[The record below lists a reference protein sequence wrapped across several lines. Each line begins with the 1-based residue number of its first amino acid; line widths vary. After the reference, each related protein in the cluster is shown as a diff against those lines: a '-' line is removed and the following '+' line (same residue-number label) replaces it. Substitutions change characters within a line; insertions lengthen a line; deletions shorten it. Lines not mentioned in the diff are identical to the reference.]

1 MWAPAL
7 RNLRMKEEYS
17 TSRSTIS
24 SSSSRP
30 KKQLTACLFLTARTM
45 PDQNALKQIDRWI
58 DAHKKDLV
66 DLSCRLVNID
76 TTVPPG
82 LNYPKISQLLASEL
96 KDLGVTPTV
105 SLIPDASMRRKVSPE
120 VGLKGPRPNT
130 YATLKGEG
138 EGPWIL
144 LNGHVD
150 VVPADPSGWSHDPF
164 EPVIKNG
171 KIYGR
176 GAADMKGSNACE
188 IFSMKALVETGAKFR
203 GRITPTFTTDE
214 EVGGYSGVNYL
225 VDKHVITKDVD
236 YCLSTDSGIEALHVA
251 SLGDAEYLITVHGRA
266 AHSGRGWTG
275 VNAIEYG
282 ASLIEDLKR
291 LGVEIGKR
299 RSGINAEPIW
309 GTRKM
314 RPGLYVNT
322 AKGGLKGNIIPD
334 TFEILVDR
342 RFIPEENEA
351 QVRRE
356 IARVVK
362 EFAAKHREV
371 KVSMKMILGYDPMV
385 TSPNHPLVRTVRKVA
400 KKVLGRDVPPCGS
413 QGSTDMAAVS
423 ALGIPIAVLGATR
436 QDSNIH
442 GIDEHVRISDLV
454 SVTKILAHTF
464 LELL

>member
-1 MWAPAL
+1 MRVLPSQVAV
-7 RNLRMKEEYS
+7 
-17 TSRSTIS
+17 
-24 SSSSRP
+24 
-30 KKQLTACLFLTARTM
+30 KQV
-45 PDQNALKQIDRWI
+45 DRWI

-66 DLSCRLVNID
+66 DLTCRLVNID

-82 LNYPKISQLLASEL
+82 LNYPKISQVLASEL
-96 KDLGVTPTV
+96 KELGVTPTV
-105 SLIPDASMRRKVSPE
+105 SYIPEASMRQRVSPE

-130 YATLKGEG
+130 YATLKGES
-138 EGPWIL
+138 EGPWVL

-171 KIYGR
+171 KIFGR
-176 GAADMKGSNACE
+176 GAADMKGSNACQ
-188 IFSMKALVETGAKFR
+188 IFAMKALVDTGAKFR

-236 YCLSTDSGIEALHVA
+236 YCLSTDSGIEALDIA
-251 SLGDAEYLITVHGRA
+251 SLGDAEYLITVHGKA

-282 ASLIEDLKR
+282 ASLIEDLKK
-291 LGVEIGKR
+291 LGEEIGKR
-299 RSGINAEPIW
+299 RSRINAEPVW

-342 RFIPEENEA
+342 RFIPEESEA
-351 QVRRE
+351 QARRE
-356 IARVVK
+356 IGRVVND
-362 EFAAKHREV
+362 FARKHREV
-371 KVSMKMILGYDPMV
+371 RVNMKMILSYDPMI
-385 TSPNHPLVRTVRKVA
+385 TRPDHPLVQTVRRVA
-400 KKVLGRDVPPCGS
+400 RKVLGRDVPPSGS
-413 QGSTDMAAVS
+413 QGSTDTAAIT
-423 ALGIPIAVLGATR
+423 ALGVPTVVLGATR

-442 GIDEHVRISDLV
+442 GIDEHVRINDLV

>member
-1 MWAPAL
+1 MPHPD
-7 RNLRMKEEYS
+7 S
-17 TSRSTIS
+17 I
-24 SSSSRP
+24 
-30 KKQLTACLFLTARTM
+30 KQV
-45 PDQNALKQIDRWI
+45 DHWI
-58 DAHKKDLV
+58 NAHKKELV
-66 DLSCRLVNID
+66 DLTCRLVNID

-82 LNYPKISQLLASEL
+82 LNYPKMSQVLASEL

-105 SLIPDASMRRKVSPE
+105 SYIPEASMRRKVSPE
-120 VGLKGPRPNT
+120 VGLKGPRPNA
-130 YATLKGEG
+130 YATLKGES
-138 EGPWIL
+138 EGPWVL

-164 EPVIKNG
+164 ESVVKNG
-171 KIYGR
+171 KIFGR
-176 GAADMKGSNACE
+176 GAADMKGSNACQ
-188 IFSMKALVETGAKFR
+188 IFAMKALVETGVKFR

-251 SLGDAEYLITVHGRA
+251 SLGDAEYLITVNGKA

-291 LGVEIGKR
+291 LGEEIAKR
-299 RSGINAEPIW
+299 RSRISAEPIW
-309 GTRKM
+309 GTKKM

-342 RFIPEENEA
+342 RFIPEESEA
-351 QVRRE
+351 QARRE
-356 IARVVK
+356 IARVVNS
-362 EFAAKHREV
+362 FAAKHREV
-371 KVSMKMILGYDPMV
+371 RVKMKMILAYDPMI
-385 TSPNHPLVRTVRKVA
+385 TPPDHPLVRTVRRVA
-400 KKVLGRDVPPCGS
+400 RKVLGRDVPPSGS

-423 ALGIPIAVLGATR
+423 ALGVPIAVLGATR
-436 QDSNIH
+436 EDSNIH
-442 GIDEHVRISDLV
+442 GIDEHVRINDLV

>member
-1 MWAPAL
+1 MIGLAPS
-7 RNLRMKEEYS
+7 RNSLPNPQ
-17 TSRSTIS
+17 TIS
-24 SSSSRP
+24 
-30 KKQLTACLFLTARTM
+30 QL
-45 PDQNALKQIDRWI
+45 DHWI
-58 DAHKKDLV
+58 GAHKKDIV
-66 DLSCRLVNID
+66 DLTCRLVNID

-82 LNYPKISQLLASEL
+82 LNYPKISQVLASEL
-96 KDLGVTPTV
+96 KDLEIRPSV
-105 SLIPDASMRRKVSPE
+105 SYIPEAALQRRVSPE

-138 EGPWIL
+138 EGPWVL

-150 VVPADPSGWSHDPF
+150 VVPADPSGWSNDPF
-164 EPVIKNG
+164 EPTIKNG

-176 GAADMKGSNACE
+176 GAADMKGSGACQ
-188 IFSMKALVETGAKFR
+188 IFSMKALVETGVKFR
-203 GRITPTFTTDE
+203 GSITSTFTTDE

-225 VDKHVITKDVD
+225 VDRHVITKDVD
-236 YCLSTDSGIEALHVA
+236 YCLSTDSGIEALDIA

-282 ASLIEDLKR
+282 ASLIEDLKK
-291 LGVEIGKR
+291 LGEEIGKR
-299 RSGINAEPIW
+299 RSRINTEPGYGIK
-309 GTRKM
+309 KM
-314 RPGLYVNT
+314 KPGLYVNT

-342 RFIPEENEA
+342 GFIPEESEA

-371 KVSMKMILGYDPMV
+371 KVSMKMILRYDPML
-385 TSPNHPLVRTVRKVA
+385 TPPNHPLVRTVRKVA
-400 KKVLGRDVPPCGS
+400 RKVLGRDAPPCGS

-442 GIDEHVRISDLV
+442 GIDEHVRINDLV

>member
-1 MWAPAL
+1 
-7 RNLRMKEEYS
+7 
-17 TSRSTIS
+17 
-24 SSSSRP
+24 
-30 KKQLTACLFLTARTM
+30 M
-45 PDQNALKQIDRWI
+45 PSQTVFRQIDHWI
-58 DAHKKDLV
+58 NSHKRDLV
-66 DLSCRLVNID
+66 DLTCRLVNID
-76 TTVPPG
+76 TSVPPG
-82 LNYPKISQLLASEL
+82 ANYPKISQALAGEL

-105 SLIPDASMRRKVSPE
+105 SHIPEASMRRRVSPE

-130 YATLKGEG
+130 YATVKGEG
-138 EGPWIL
+138 DGPWVL

-164 EPVIKNG
+164 EPVVKSG

-176 GAADMKGSNACE
+176 GAADMKGSNACQ

-214 EVGGYSGVNYL
+214 EVGGYSGVNFL

-251 SLGDAEYLITVHGRA
+251 SLGDAEYLIKVHGRA

-282 ASLIEDLKR
+282 ASLIEDLKK
-291 LGVEIGKR
+291 LGEEIGKR
-299 RSGINAEPIW
+299 RSKINAEPIW

-334 TFEILVDR
+334 SFEILVDR

-371 KVSMKMILGYDPMV
+371 KVSMKMILGYDPML

-442 GIDEHVRISDLV
+442 GIDEHVRINDLV
-454 SVTKILAHTF
+454 SVTKILAHAF

>member
-1 MWAPAL
+1 MWAL
-7 RNLRMKEEYS
+7 VLKNLRIKEEFH

-30 KKQLTACLFLTARTM
+30 KGQLTRSFVGIARLL
-45 PDQNALKQIDRWI
+45 PSSAVVRQVDGWI

-66 DLSCRLVNID
+66 DLTCRLVNID

-82 LNYPKISQLLASEL
+82 LNYPKISQTLASEL

-105 SLIPDASMRRKVSPE
+105 SYIPEASLRRRVSPE

-130 YATLKGEG
+130 HATLKGES
-138 EGPWIL
+138 EGPWVL

-150 VVPADPSGWSHDPF
+150 VVPADPSGWSNDPF
-164 EPVIKNG
+164 EPTIKNG

-176 GAADMKGSNACE
+176 GAADMKGSNACQ

-203 GRITPTFTTDE
+203 GSITPTFTTDE
-214 EVGGYSGVNYL
+214 EVGGYSGVNFL

-282 ASLIEDLKR
+282 ASLIEDLKK
-291 LGVEIGKR
+291 LGEKIGKR
-299 RSGINAEPIW
+299 RSRINADPIW

-334 TFEILVDR
+334 SFEILVDR
-342 RFIPEENEA
+342 RFIPEESEA
-351 QVRRE
+351 QVQRE
-356 IARVVK
+356 VEQVVREVAAR
-362 EFAAKHREV
+362 HREV
-371 KVSMKMILGYDPMV
+371 KVTMKPVLGSDPML
-385 TSPNHPLVRTVRKVA
+385 TPHNHPLVRTVRK
-400 KKVLGRDVPPCGS
+400 
-413 QGSTDMAAVS
+413 
-423 ALGIPIAVLGATR
+423 
-436 QDSNIH
+436 
-442 GIDEHVRISDLV
+442 E
-454 SVTKILAHTF
+454 
-464 LELL
+464 

>member
-1 MWAPAL
+1 MD
-7 RNLRMKEEYS
+7 
-17 TSRSTIS
+17 
-24 SSSSRP
+24 
-30 KKQLTACLFLTARTM
+30 LT
-45 PDQNALKQIDRWI
+45 
-58 DAHKKDLV
+58 
-66 DLSCRLVNID
+66 CRLVNID

-96 KDLGVTPTV
+96 KDLGVTPNV
-105 SLIPDASMRRKVSPE
+105 SYIPEASLRRRVSPE

-130 YATLKGEG
+130 YATLKGDA

-164 EPVIKNG
+164 EPVVKNS

-176 GAADMKGSNACE
+176 GAADMKGSSACQ
-188 IFSMKALVETGAKFR
+188 IFAMKALVETGAKFR
-203 GRITPTFTTDE
+203 GSITPTFTTDE

-251 SLGDAEYLITVHGRA
+251 SLGDAEYLITVHGKA

-291 LGVEIGKR
+291 LGKEVGRR
-299 RSGINAEPIW
+299 RSRINTEPGYGI
-309 GTRKM
+309 RKM
-314 RPGLYVNT
+314 KPGLYVNT

-342 RFIPEENEA
+342 RFIPEESEPR
-351 QVRRE
+351 VRSE
-356 IARVVK
+356 IARVVR

-371 KVSMKMILGYDPMV
+371 KLSMKMILSYDPML
-385 TSPNHPLVRTVRKVA
+385 TAPNHPLVRTVRRVA
-400 KKVLGRDVPPCGS
+400 RKVLGRDAPPCGS

-423 ALGIPIAVLGATR
+423 ALGVPVVVLGATR

-442 GIDEHVRISDLV
+442 GIDEHVRIDDLV
-454 SVTKILAHTF
+454 SVTKILAYTF

>member
-1 MWAPAL
+1 MPSQAVV
-7 RNLRMKEEYS
+7 
-17 TSRSTIS
+17 
-24 SSSSRP
+24 
-30 KKQLTACLFLTARTM
+30 KQV
-45 PDQNALKQIDRWI
+45 DRWI

-66 DLSCRLVNID
+66 DLTCRLVNID

-82 LNYPKISQLLASEL
+82 LNYPKISQVLASEL
-96 KDLGVTPTV
+96 KHLGVTPHV
-105 SLIPDASMRRKVSPE
+105 SYIPEASMRRRVSPE

-130 YATLKGEG
+130 YATLKGDA
-138 EGPWIL
+138 EGPWVL

-150 VVPADPSGWSHDPF
+150 VVPANPSGWSHDPF
-164 EPVIKNG
+164 EPVVKNG

-176 GAADMKGSNACE
+176 GTADMKGSNACE
-188 IFSMKALVETGAKFR
+188 IFSMKALVETGVKFR

-251 SLGDAEYLITVHGRA
+251 SLGDAEYLITLRGRA

-282 ASLIEDLKR
+282 ASLIEDLKK
-291 LGVEIGKR
+291 LGAEVGKR
-299 RSGINAEPIW
+299 RSKINAEPVW
-309 GTRKM
+309 GTKKM

-342 RFIPEENEA
+342 RFVPEESEA
-351 QVRRE
+351 QARRE
-356 IARVVK
+356 IVRVVRD
-362 EFAAKHREV
+362 FAAKHREV
-371 KVSMKMILGYDPMV
+371 RVKMKMILSYDPMI
-385 TSPNHPLVRTVRKVA
+385 TPPDHPLIRTVQRA
-400 KKVLGRDVPPCGS
+400 ARKVLGRDVLPSGS
-413 QGSTDMAAVS
+413 QGSTDIAAIS
-423 ALGIPIAVLGATR
+423 ALGVPIAVLGPTR

-442 GIDEHVRISDLV
+442 GIDEHVRINDLV

>member
-1 MWAPAL
+1 V
-7 RNLRMKEEYS
+7 R
-17 TSRSTIS
+17 
-24 SSSSRP
+24 
-30 KKQLTACLFLTARTM
+30 QV
-45 PDQNALKQIDRWI
+45 DRWI
-58 DAHKKDLV
+58 DAHKKNLV
-66 DLSCRLVNID
+66 DLTCRLVNID

-82 LNYPKISQLLASEL
+82 LNYPRISQLLASEL
-96 KDLGVTPTV
+96 KELGVTPTV
-105 SLIPDASMRRKVSPE
+105 SVIPDASMRRKVSPE

-138 EGPWIL
+138 EGPWVL

-164 EPVIKNG
+164 EPVVKNG

-203 GRITPTFTTDE
+203 GKITPTFTTDE

-236 YCLSTDSGIEALHVA
+236 YCLSADSGIEALHIA
-251 SLGDAEYLITVHGRA
+251 SLGDAEYLIRVHGKA

-282 ASLIEDLKR
+282 ASLIEDLKK
-291 LGVEIGKR
+291 LGEEIGKR
-299 RSGINAEPIW
+299 RSRINAEPIW

-322 AKGGLKGNIIPD
+322 VKGGLKGK
-334 TFEILVDR
+334 
-342 RFIPEENEA
+342 
-351 QVRRE
+351 E
-356 IARVVK
+356 IARVVR

-385 TSPNHPLVRTVRKVA
+385 TAPDHPLVRTVRKVA

-442 GIDEHVRISDLV
+442 GIDEHVRINDLV

>member
-1 MWAPAL
+1 L
-7 RNLRMKEEYS
+7 LSQTVFN
-17 TSRSTIS
+17 
-24 SSSSRP
+24 
-30 KKQLTACLFLTARTM
+30 QV
-45 PDQNALKQIDRWI
+45 DRWI
-58 DAHKKDLV
+58 DAHKKDIV
-66 DLSCRLVNID
+66 DLTCRLVNID

-82 LNYPKISQLLASEL
+82 LNYPKISQVLASEL
-96 KDLGVTPTV
+96 KDLGVRPAV
-105 SLIPDASMRRKVSPE
+105 SYIPEAALRRRVSPE

-164 EPVIKNG
+164 EPTIKNG

-188 IFSMKALVETGAKFR
+188 IFSMKALVETGTEFR

-236 YCLSTDSGIEALHVA
+236 YCLSADSGIEALHIA
-251 SLGDAEYLITVHGRA
+251 SLGDAEYLITVRGRA

-282 ASLIEDLKR
+282 ASLIEDLKK
-291 LGVEIGKR
+291 LGEEIGRR
-299 RSGINAEPIW
+299 RSRINAEPIW
-309 GTRKM
+309 GTKKM

-322 AKGGLKGNIIPD
+322 VKGGLKGNIIPD

-342 RFIPEENEA
+342 RFIPEESEA

-356 IARVVK
+356 IARVV
-362 EFAAKHREV
+362 KHREV

-385 TSPNHPLVRTVRKVA
+385 TSPSHPLARTVRKVA

-442 GIDEHVRISDLV
+442 GIDEHVRINDLV